1 MSPCVRRCTLDE
13 RDNCLGC
20 GRSLSEILEWHALDA
35 AGRCDVLTRASERI
49 EAQRRRF
56 AGGGHRS

>member
-1 MSPCVRRCTLDE
+1 MRRCTLDE
-13 RDNCLGC
+13 LDNCLGC
-20 GRSLSEILEWHALDA
+20 GRSLAEILGWHALDA
-35 AGRCDVLTRASERI
+35 AGRGDVLARASERI